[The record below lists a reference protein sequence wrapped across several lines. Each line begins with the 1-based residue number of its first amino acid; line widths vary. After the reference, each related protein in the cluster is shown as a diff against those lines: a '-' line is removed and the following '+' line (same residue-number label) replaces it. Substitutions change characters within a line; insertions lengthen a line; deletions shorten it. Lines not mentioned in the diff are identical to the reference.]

1 MRANRSWLVLLVLP
15 LLVSSV
21 LVAQGIPTG
30 TILGRVINEG
40 QGLPGTTVVA
50 KSPALQGSRTAVTSV
65 NGDFTFVNLP
75 PGEYTISFTMS
86 GFQTVTRT
94 VKVNAS
100 QQAVVNAELKLAA
113 VAAEATVV
121 AQSDTISQTAA
132 QATTYTADIL
142 NKLPTS
148 RTVTSAVLL
157 SPGLNQNAPNGVSI
171 AGAQSTENLYTVNG
185 VVITDN
191 VRSAANNLFIEDA
204 IQETTTSTASVSAEF
219 GRFTGGVINSVTKSG
234 GNTFSGSFRTTFT
247 NDSWRAYNAYRDPN
261 TGVNPQEGN
270 FVDKIVPTYEAT
282 LGGPIIK
289 DRVWFFGAG
298 RYYDQSDANSYLTRF
313 TNIPFTGGTKELRY
327 EGKLTVTPL
336 QNHTLTG
343 SYINI
348 DTENVGYYFGTIAD
362 LDSVYTRQLP
372 QELLAVNY
380 NGVLTDSLFVDAQ
393 YSSRKFTFENSGG
406 RYTDLVKG
414 TQIYDLSRGV
424 RYNSPVFC
432 GVCGPEKRDNDNY
445 VVKAT
450 YFLSTKNL
458 GSHNIVV
465 GYDDFGGQRTSNNYQ
480 SGSNWVV
487 YTQTNSVVQGDKIY
501 PVIDSSTELD
511 WWPVLQLSKGSD
523 LRTRSVFFND
533 TWRLNNRLSFN
544 VGVRYDQNAAK
555 DAAGV
560 TTSDD
565 SNWSPRLAATWDVTG
580 DGKLRV
586 TGSYAKYVA
595 ALQETQAGSG
605 ATLAGSPADFWWYYD
620 GPTINGGSGPYLSP
634 NQSLEKLWAWFTARG
649 CLPDPLSAGCTVP
662 LDGANIS
669 GVNVQIRD
677 SLKSPNADEYV
688 LGIAG
693 QIGSRGS
700 YRADFVRREFHDYY
714 DLKRDT
720 TTGLVTNPINGS
732 KLDLGLIVNND
743 AYRREYTG
751 LHTQFS
757 YRVADS
763 LNLGGNWTWSHLIGD
778 LVGETSGSGPTRG
791 SAFIYPEYRDLKWN
805 NPVGSLGSDT
815 RHRVRVFA
823 TWDTPI
829 PASWGNLSLNAVQS
843 YDSGNPYEA
852 VGSVASY
859 PYVTNPGY
867 VSRPSSVNYYFT
879 PRGAFTTDDVWRTDL
894 SLYYG
899 FRIGGAVELFVSPQV
914 YNVFNNQAVQ
924 VVNATVNTSVTS
936 SAFARFNPFTT
947 APKEC
952 AQGTKAN
959 ECAAAG
965 ANWQK
970 GSLFGQP
977 TGSTSYQSARSFQIS
992 VGVRF

>member
-50 KSPALQGSRTAVTSV
+50 KSPALQGSRTAVTSA

-75 PGEYTISFTMS
+75 PGEYTITFTMS
-86 GFQTVTRT
+86 GFQTVARQ

-100 QQAVVNAELKLAA
+100 QQAVVNATLNLAT

-121 AQSDTISQTAA
+121 AKSDTISQTAA
-132 QATTYTADIL
+132 QATTYTADL
-142 NKLPTS
+142 LSKLPTG

-204 IQETTTSTASVSAEF
+204 IQETTTSTASVSAEY

-234 GNTFSGSFRTTFT
+234 GNTFSGSVRATFT
-247 NDSWRAYNAYRDPN
+247 NDSWRAYNAYRDPT
-261 TGVNPQEGN
+261 TGANPQEGT
-270 FVDKIVPTYEAT
+270 FVDKTVPTYEAT
-282 LGGPIIK
+282 FGGPILK
-289 DRVWFFGAG
+289 DRLWFFGAG
-298 RYYDQSDANSYLTRF
+298 RYFDQSDANSFVTRL
-313 TNIPFTGGTKELRY
+313 TNIPYTGGTEELRY
-327 EGKLTVTPL
+327 EAKLTLTPF

-343 SYINI
+343 SYINVG
-348 DTENVGYYFGTIAD
+348 TEQAGYSFGTVSD
-362 LDSVYTRQLP
+362 LESVYTRQLP

-393 YSSRKFTFENSGG
+393 YSKRKFTFENSGS

-414 TQIYDLSRGV
+414 TLIRDLALGV
-424 RYNSPVFC
+424 RYNSPTFC
-432 GVCGPEKRDNDNY
+432 GVCGDETRDNDNF
-445 VVKAT
+445 VLKAT

-465 GYDDFGGQRTSNNYQ
+465 GYDDFGGQMVSNNYQ
-480 SGSNWVV
+480 SGSNWVI
-487 YTQTNSVVQGDKIY
+487 YTQSNSVVVGDKIY
-501 PVIDSSTELD
+501 PLIDSSTELD
-511 WWPVLQLSKGSD
+511 WWPVLEESKGSD
-523 LRTRSVFFND
+523 LRTRSFFFND
-533 TWRLNNRLSFN
+533 TWRLSNRLSFN
-544 VGVRYDQNAAK
+544 VGLRYDKNDAT

-565 SNWSPRLAATWDVTG
+565 SAFSPRLAATWDVTG

-586 TGSYAKYVA
+586 TGSYARYVA

-605 ATLAGSPADFWWYYD
+605 ATLAGTPADFWWYYD
-620 GPTINGGSGPYLSP
+620 GPTINGGSGPYLTP
-634 NQSLEKLWAWFTARG
+634 NQSLEALWAWFTARG

-662 LDGANIS
+662 LDGASIS

-677 SLKSPNADEYV
+677 SLKSPSADEYV
-688 LGIAG
+688 LGVAG
-693 QIGSRGS
+693 ALGSRGT

-714 DLKRDT
+714 DLRRDM
-720 TTGLVTNPINGS
+720 TTGQVANPINGQM
-732 KLDLGLIVNND
+732 LDLGLIVNND

-757 YRVADS
+757 YRVGER
-763 LNLGGNWTWSHLIGD
+763 LNLGGNWTWSHLLGD
-778 LVGETSGSGPTRG
+778 LIGETANSGPVRG
-791 SAFIYPEYRDLKWN
+791 AAYTYPEYRDLKWN

-815 RHRVRVFA
+815 RHRVRVFG

-829 PASWGNLSLNAVQS
+829 PASWGSLSLNAVQS
-843 YDSGNPYEA
+843 FDSGNPYGA
-852 VGSVASY
+852 VGTVASY

-867 VSRPSSVNYYFT
+867 ASRPSSVNYYFT
-879 PRGAFTTDDVWRTDL
+879 GRDAFKTDDVWRTDL

-899 FRIGGAVELFVSPQV
+899 YRVGGAVELFVSPQV
-914 YNVFNNQAVQ
+914 FNVFNQQAVQ
-924 VVNATVNTSVTS
+924 VVNQTVETRVTNGAS
-936 SAFARFNPFTT
+936 YAAFNPFTT
-947 APKEC
+947 APT
-952 AQGTKAN
+952 QGARGT
-959 ECAAAG
+959 G
-965 ANWQK
+965 ANWNY
-970 GSLFGQP
+970 GPLFGKP
-977 TGSTSYQSARSFQIS
+977 TGAASYQAARTFQFS